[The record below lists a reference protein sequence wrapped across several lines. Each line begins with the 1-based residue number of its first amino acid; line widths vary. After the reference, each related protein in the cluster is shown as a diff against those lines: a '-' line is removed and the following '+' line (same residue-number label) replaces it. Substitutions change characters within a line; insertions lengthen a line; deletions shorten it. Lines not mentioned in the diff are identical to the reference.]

1 MNKRIK
7 AIAAA
12 CIIAFGV
19 TACSGGGIYKD
30 GNYSGTGRGA
40 ASDIKVSVE
49 VKKGKIDSIKIVE
62 QKETKELI
70 NAVESNLIP
79 EIIKKQK
86 TEGVDV
92 ITSASSSSK
101 GVLEAVNN
109 ALKDAKK

>member
-7 AIAAA
+7 TIAAA

-19 TACSGGGIYKD
+19 TACSGGGSYKD

-40 ASDIKVSVE
+40 TSDIKVSVE

-92 ITSASSSSK
+92 ITSASNSSK